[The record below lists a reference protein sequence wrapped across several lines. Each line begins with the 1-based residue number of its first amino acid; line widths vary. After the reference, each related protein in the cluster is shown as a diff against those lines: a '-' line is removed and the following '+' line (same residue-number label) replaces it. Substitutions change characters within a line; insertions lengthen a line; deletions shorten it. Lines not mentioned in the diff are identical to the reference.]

1 MAARVTSVR
10 VMLLAV
16 GAMALVAG
24 SALLGPTALPAQD
37 VLDFERSRVFWPLRV
52 PRTLLAAAAGASLAV
67 GGVVFQALF
76 RNPLAE
82 PYTLGVA
89 SGASLAAAIGFLCG
103 FGGRWTLAGP
113 AGVDVP
119 LPELPVM
126 AFAGALGAIGLVYLM
141 ARFRGQRDMTHLLL
155 AGVCVA
161 YLSSAGVL
169 LVTFL
174 ADRVVTNE
182 IVKWMMGSLAGTR
195 PTAAAE
201 VAAALLVVL
210 AAAGGQHRALDLLA
224 LGDDVAASRGV
235 PVARVVWSCYLLVGL
250 LTAVV
255 VANCGP
261 IGFVGL
267 MLPHMMRAVVGGR
280 TLPLLG
286 AAALGGGAFLA
297 VCDAI
302 GRSVRVYELPVG
314 VITNLIGAAFFFY
327 LLARREGVVRS

>member
-1 MAARVTSVR
+1 MPARANTARVL
-10 VMLLAV
+10 LLATL
-16 GAMALVAG
+16 ALVAIAG
-24 SALLGPTALPAQD
+24 AALVGPTPLPPAD
-37 VLDFERSRVFWPLRV
+37 ILDIQHSRIFWPLRV
-52 PRTLLAAAAGASLAV
+52 PRTLLAAAAGAALAT

-103 FGGRWTLAGP
+103 LGSRWSLAALVGIELH
-113 AGVDVP
+113 
-119 LPELPVM
+119 LPELPVL
-126 AFAGALGAIGLVYLM
+126 AFVGALGAIGLVYLM

-174 ADRVVTNE
+174 ADRVVTND
-182 IVKWMMGSLAGTR
+182 IVKWMMGSLAGAR

-201 VAAALLVVL
+201 VGVALLIVWL
-210 AAAGGQHRALDLLA
+210 AAAAQHRALDLLA

-235 PVARVVWSCYLLVGL
+235 PVSRVVWSCYLLVGL

-267 MLPHMMRAVVGGR
+267 MLPHMTRAVVGAR

-286 AAALGGGAFLA
+286 GAALGGAAFLA
-297 VCDAI
+297 WCDAI

-314 VITNLIGAAFFFY
+314 VITNLIGAGFFFY
-327 LLARREGVVRS
+327 LLARTDIAMRR